1 MIIFLKCFFKYFFL
15 IFALYTCFFK
25 NFVFSKFIR
34 DTEIENILY
43 SWANPIFNV
52 AGIPENT
59 VNIHLLADD
68 QINAFVTNGKNMFL
82 NTGLIIKAGSANGLI
97 GVIAHEAGHIAAGH
111 IVKLKQTMRK
121 LEDNQFI
128 TSLMGMGL
136 LILGTSNDNFKNDR
150 TDIAKSVLSIGPVI
164 AQKSF
169 FSFSRGNEYV
179 ADTLA
184 IKYLK
189 KTKRNPASLGII
201 LEKLYGQELLLLE
214 RQDPFLRT
222 HPLTRER
229 MEMIKRNTPKTT
241 IMESSIDKKAYLRIK
256 AKLEGFLENPGK
268 ILLKNKGNSVHER
281 YARAIALF
289 RIPMFRKSLNEINML
304 INDYP
309 NDPFFLELKAQIYS
323 ENGYLEEAIEAYQK
337 SLNIIP
343 DTPLIMLSLSGLLL
357 ESSKYNID
365 RAKIAKNY
373 LLNIIKKEPEN
384 ILAWHLKG
392 IAHNRLGE
400 TSEADLSA
408 AEEFLKRRNYGRAK
422 YFANKVISETKKFS
436 SQNIRAS
443 DIIKIINQI

>member
-169 FSFSRGNEYV
+169 FSFSRGN
-179 ADTLA
+179 
-184 IKYLK
+184 
-189 KTKRNPASLGII
+189 
-201 LEKLYGQELLLLE
+201 
-214 RQDPFLRT
+214 
-222 HPLTRER
+222 
-229 MEMIKRNTPKTT
+229 
-241 IMESSIDKKAYLRIK
+241 
-256 AKLEGFLENPGK
+256 
-268 ILLKNKGNSVHER
+268 
-281 YARAIALF
+281 
-289 RIPMFRKSLNEINML
+289 
-304 INDYP
+304 
-309 NDPFFLELKAQIYS
+309 
-323 ENGYLEEAIEAYQK
+323 
-337 SLNIIP
+337 
-343 DTPLIMLSLSGLLL
+343 
-357 ESSKYNID
+357 
-365 RAKIAKNY
+365 
-373 LLNIIKKEPEN
+373 
-384 ILAWHLKG
+384 
-392 IAHNRLGE
+392 
-400 TSEADLSA
+400 
-408 AEEFLKRRNYGRAK
+408 
-422 YFANKVISETKKFS
+422 
-436 SQNIRAS
+436 
-443 DIIKIINQI
+443 